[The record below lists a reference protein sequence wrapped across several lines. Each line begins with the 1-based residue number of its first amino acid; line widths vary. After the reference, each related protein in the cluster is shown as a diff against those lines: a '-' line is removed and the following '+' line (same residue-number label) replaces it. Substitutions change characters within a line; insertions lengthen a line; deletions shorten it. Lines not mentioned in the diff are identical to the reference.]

1 MVVGDLAEGM
11 NLDGWLWFGGC
22 GNFVDIVGFVVQQCC
37 VGGGGW

>member
-11 NLDGWLWFGGC
+11 NLDGWLWFDGC